1 MIVLLVRYTYSK
13 KNVISKMFKNVEIFL
28 AHADKYFTLCS
39 LQAIDNL
46 IFKIHLKIEKFYHR
60 YLAKYCELM

>member
-1 MIVLLVRYTYSK
+1 MEVIHLVR
-13 KNVISKMFKNVEIFL
+13 KMLLAKCFEVEIFL